1 MRAVPIHLHNTLTR
15 RKEPFEPLDPR
26 NVRMYVC
33 GPTVYDYAHIGNARP
48 VVVFDTL
55 FRLLRHIYG
64 TGHVTYVRN
73 VTDVDDKIIKAAAEN
88 DEPIAAL
95 TARTAQAY
103 QDDMAALNALRP
115 THEPRATGHI
125 PHMVALIETL
135 IAKDFAYAADDH
147 VLFHVPA
154 MATYGQLSRR
164 SLDDMIAGARVEVA
178 PYKKHPADFV
188 MWKPSTPEQPGWD
201 SPWGRGRPGWHI
213 ECSAMAKDLLGVTFD
228 IHGGGQDLIFPHHE
242 NEIAQS
248 LSAHDGAPL
257 ARVWM
262 HNGFVQIGAE
272 KMSKSLGNFF
282 TVRELLQEG
291 HRGEAIRLA
300 LLSAHYRQPL
310 EISRETIKEAKEQLK
325 RFYIGLKKVKDVPPE
340 RVQEPPLDVL
350 AALEDDL
357 NTPMAL
363 AHLHE
368 ALTALNKAASS
379 EEQAH
384 WKAAL
389 LADGQLL
396 GLLQDDPTR
405 WLQED
410 AMRQLSDAPPVQG
423 EGTDVPFINPETG
436 NQLPSRRPQRPRSDE
451 QGSSTLLLWIQSRV
465 DARVAARKSKN
476 FAEADRIRK
485 ELADAGI
492 ILEDKPDGTTE
503 WRSAN

>member
-1 MRAVPIHLHNTLTR
+1 VPIHLYNTLTR
-15 RKEPFEPLDPR
+15 RKEPFEPLDAR

-55 FRLLRHIYG
+55 FRLLRHVYG
-64 TGHVTYVRN
+64 ADHVTYVRN
-73 VTDVDDKIIKAAAEN
+73 VTDVDDKIIKAATEKN
-88 DEPIAAL
+88 EPIAAL
-95 TARTAQAY
+95 TARTFQAY
-103 QDDMAALNALRP
+103 EDDMAALGALTP
-115 THEPRATGHI
+115 THQPRCTETI
-125 PHMVALIETL
+125 PQMVALIEIL
-135 IAKDFAYAADDH
+135 IAKGFAYAAEDH

-154 MATYGQLSRR
+154 MSDYGRLSRR

-188 MWKPSTPEQPGWD
+188 LWKPSTPEQPGWD

-262 HNGFVQIGAE
+262 HNGFVRIGAE

-282 TVRELLQEG
+282 TVHELLEEG

-310 EISRETIKEAKEQLK
+310 DISRDAIKDAKEQLD
-325 RFYIGLKKVKDVPPE
+325 RFYIGLDKVRDVSPE
-340 RVQEPPLDVL
+340 SMQAPPLDVL
-350 AALEDDL
+350 AALEDDV

-363 AHLHE
+363 SHLHE
-368 ALTALNKAASS
+368 ALTALNRAQTKA
-379 EEQAH
+379 EKAH

-389 LADGQLL
+389 LADGRLL
-396 GLLQDDPTR
+396 GLLGEDSAHWLKGEAAAGSDGADPA
-405 WLQED
+405 WI
-410 AMRQLSDAPPVQG
+410 
-423 EGTDVPFINPETG
+423 EGRI
-436 NQLPSRRPQRPRSDE
+436 QARAAAR
-451 QGSSTLLLWIQSRV
+451 QSR
-465 DARVAARKSKN
+465 N
-476 FAEADRIRK
+476 FAEADRIRQ
-485 ELADAGI
+485 ELLDAGI
-492 ILEDKPDGTTE
+492 ILEDGPKGTT
-503 WRSAN
+503 WRRAT